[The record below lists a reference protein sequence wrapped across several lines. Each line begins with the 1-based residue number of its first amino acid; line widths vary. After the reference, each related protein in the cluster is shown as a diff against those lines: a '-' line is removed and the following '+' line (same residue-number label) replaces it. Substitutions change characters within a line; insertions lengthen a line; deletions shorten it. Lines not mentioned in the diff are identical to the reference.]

1 VVKYENS
8 LKILLFSIIAV
19 QIALYFF
26 EILRPSIIYD
36 YIDYF
41 PFTIIPLSIYLF
53 LIYKKINSRLY
64 VYLSTYLAV
73 VFIFFPI
80 ANILKADFLTTYS
93 FPSFIENRNL
103 DRDSN
108 YLLIIDIDGVINL
121 NTFNEAGYT
130 ADIINRPGEIGYP
143 EAVETLIG
151 EPRAVLIRE
160 LETSSLLKISGWD
173 INLGN
178 KNTWKLDL
186 VSFDSDLNLEN
197 IKLENSEIS
206 GTGNIYLGKEL
217 ELKELKI
224 NGNFDIKVSKD
235 LPIVVVGKVE
245 TPASWISATIGY
257 LNQADEVYKLK
268 VFVED
273 GSNVKFFDENGE
285 S

>member
-1 VVKYENS
+1 MVKYENS

-224 NGNFDIKVSKD
+224 NGNFDVKVSKD